1 MRSLF
6 IAIAA
11 AVIAAP
17 ALAQSAPPPPP
28 SDTAPRQKFVE
39 IVKGEACPR
48 STDPNEIVVCRT
60 IDPDTQYRIPPLIRE
75 QQAIAR
81 EDNVREQR
89 AGLVDANVS
98 GAGSCSSVGVAG
110 QYGCTQ
116 GLNVLGAGA
125 SIVKAAQGE
134 DVVPDKV
141 PQ

>member
-1 MRSLF
+1 MRSPLL
-6 IAIAA
+6 ALLALGL
-11 AVIAAP
+11 AAP
-17 ALAQSAPPPPP
+17 AWAQSAPPPV
-28 SDTAPRQKFVE
+28 DTAPRQKFVE
-39 IVKGEACPR
+39 ILKGEACPR

-60 IDPDTQYRIPPLIRE
+60 IDPDTQYRIPPVIRE

-89 AGLVDANVS
+89 AGLVDS
-98 GAGSCSSVGVAG
+98 GYSGTGTCSAVGVAG
-110 QYGCTQ
+110 QSGCTQ

-134 DVVPDKV
+134 DVIPEKA